1 MVVSGQAPKAQS
13 VMEFAMEPIVIIGGG
28 ITGLTL
34 ALALHRQG
42 ISSRVYE
49 AAPKWKR
56 LGVGINLL
64 PHGVRELSE
73 LGLQKALGSRAVET
87 REMSYYSRHGEFIYS
102 EPRGRF
108 AGYDW
113 PQFSI
118 HRGHFHEV
126 LADAVRERVGGD
138 AVVLNHKCIG
148 VDQDEDGV
156 TIRFV
161 DSVSGAWINS
171 VRGVAVAACDGIH
184 SAVRRQMFPNEGPP
198 SYKGINMWRG
208 VTRWRPFLSGATMV
222 QAGWLDIGKMVIYP
236 ISPEPDSDGN
246 QVINWVAEIQSPRN
260 VLQDWNL
267 PENLRIFCRPLPT
280 GNFPGSISRR

>member
-1 MVVSGQAPKAQS
+1 MVVSGQRAGGAERHGICNGTHRYHRRRHHRADTGACAAP
-13 VMEFAMEPIVIIGGG
+13 
-28 ITGLTL
+28 T
-34 ALALHRQG
+34 G

-118 HRGHFHEV
+118 HRGDFHEV
-126 LADAVRERVGGD
+126 LADAVRERVGED

-161 DSVSGAWINS
+161 DSVSGASIDS

-208 VTRWRPFLSGATMV
+208 VTRWKPFSVGRNHGSGRL
-222 QAGWLDIGKMVIYP
+222 AGY
-236 ISPEPDSDGN
+236 
-246 QVINWVAEIQSPRN
+246 R
-260 VLQDWNL
+260 
-267 PENLRIFCRPLPT
+267 
-280 GNFPGSISRR
+280 